1 MQFAVENLHKSFGEK
16 QVLKDVS
23 FSTESGKAFGLLGRN
38 GAGKTTTIR
47 IIMDVFPADSGN
59 VLLNGEP
66 MVREKVNVGYLPE
79 ERGLYPKVNI
89 LEQLVYL
96 GRLRGMTAHDAKENS
111 MKWLRRLSMDEFANK
126 KLDTLSK
133 GNQQKIQLTAALV
146 SDPDFVI
153 LDEPF
158 SGLDPVNAML
168 LKDVVRELIDS
179 GKIVLFSSHQMNYV
193 EEFCDSIAIL
203 HHGEIVLSGS
213 IRELRHAK
221 GRNNW
226 LIQTGE
232 TEKAL
237 RFCRESLS
245 GLMKNVR
252 AVKEGAA
259 VELVQEG
266 RESELL
272 SAVAS
277 SGLTVDGVQL
287 MTPTLNDIFVATT
300 GDDETEGS
308 EGK

>member
-1 MQFAVENLHKSFGEK
+1 MQFAVENLHKSFGER

-111 MKWLRRLSMDEFANK
+111 MKWLRRLSMDEYANK

-245 GLMKNVR
+245 GLVKNVR

>member
-111 MKWLRRLSMDEFANK
+111 MKWLRRLSMDEYANK

-153 LDEPF
+153 LDDPF
-158 SGLDPVNAML
+158 AGLDPVNAML

-245 GLMKNVR
+245 GLVKNVR

-259 VELVQEG
+259 VELIQEG

>member
-111 MKWLRRLSMDEFANK
+111 MKWLRRLSMDEYANK

-245 GLMKNVR
+245 GLVKNVR

-272 SAVAS
+272 SAVVS

>member
-47 IIMDVFPADSGN
+47 IIMDVFPADSGK

-111 MKWLRRLSMDEFANK
+111 MKWLRRLSMDEYANK

-245 GLMKNVR
+245 GLVKNVR

-300 GDDETEGS
+300 GDDGTEGS

>member
-111 MKWLRRLSMDEFANK
+111 MKWLRRLSMDEYANK

-221 GRNNW
+221 GRNKW

-245 GLMKNVR
+245 SLVKNVR